1 MKDDAAGGEGTT
13 AHDSQLNTEQ
23 MRSPVSERPSRE
35 RIRTKRFV
43 EESEEEG
50 APAARKRQKKNQKSQ
65 ADKKGAK
72 QRTLRLKDPKAYAKK
87 LENNRKWKAKKKK
100 ESPDYADSEKK
111 KKKDWRDK
119 KMEADPDFFKN
130 YSKAWRKRNPG
141 YFKAYQHHRLLRTK
155 KHLKDYF
162 EEIKKEAE
170 KKKKNKTS
178 KRSIDDLSD
187 VFEYA
192 LCHDSLLT
200 MGLEEHLH
208 VHQLKESA
216 YNLRST
222 QVQCNVESF

>member
-87 LENNRKWKAKKKK
+87 LENNRKWR
-100 ESPDYADSEKK
+100 EKK
-111 KKKDWRDK
+111 
-119 KMEADPDFFKN
+119 
-130 YSKAWRKRNPG
+130 
-141 YFKAYQHHRLLRTK
+141 
-155 KHLKDYF
+155 
-162 EEIKKEAE
+162 IKGKP
-170 KKKKNKTS
+170 
-178 KRSIDDLSD
+178 
-187 VFEYA
+187 
-192 LCHDSLLT
+192 
-200 MGLEEHLH
+200 
-208 VHQLKESA
+208 
-216 YNLRST
+216 
-222 QVQCNVESF
+222 